1 MPETYISIMLQSLQK
16 KEKVLDEIIRLD
28 DVQKKVLTDN
38 NCTVDEFDETVEA
51 KSACIEQLNQLDS
64 GFQKL
69 YAEVETEIKDNR
81 EKYSAEIKKMQE
93 CIRSV
98 TDKSVKIQAQ
108 EARNKELLKEKIA
121 NVHKQATEV
130 RKNSRA
136 ITGYYNSMKEW

>member
-1 MPETYISIMLQSLQK
+1 M
-16 KEKVLDEIIRLD
+16 
-28 DVQKKVLTDN
+28 
-38 NCTVDEFDETVEA
+38 EA

>member
-1 MPETYISIMLQSLQK
+1 MPETYIAIMLQSLQK

-64 GFQKL
+64 GFEKL
-69 YAEVETEIKDNR
+69 YAEVEAEIKDNR

>member
-1 MPETYISIMLQSLQK
+1 MPETYIAIMLQSLQK

-69 YAEVETEIKDNR
+69 YADVETEIKDNR

>member
-1 MPETYISIMLQSLQK
+1 MPETYIAIMLQSLQK

>member
-1 MPETYISIMLQSLQK
+1 MPETYIAIMLQSLQK

-38 NCTVDEFDETVEA
+38 NCTVAEFGETVEA
-51 KSACIEQLNQLDS
+51 KSACSEQLNQLDS

>member
-1 MPETYISIMLQSLQK
+1 MPETYIAIMLQSLQK

-64 GFQKL
+64 GCQKL

>member
-1 MPETYISIMLQSLQK
+1 MPETYIAIMLQSLQK

-64 GFQKL
+64 GFEKL

>member
-1 MPETYISIMLQSLQK
+1 MPETYIAIMLQSLQK

-121 NVHKQATEV
+121 
-130 RKNSRA
+130 
-136 ITGYYNSMKEW
+136 

>member
-1 MPETYISIMLQSLQK
+1 MPETYIAIMLQSLQK

-69 YAEVETEIKDNR
+69 YAEVEAEIKDNR

>member
-1 MPETYISIMLQSLQK
+1 MPETYIAIMLHSLQK

>member
-1 MPETYISIMLQSLQK
+1 MPETYIAIMLQSLQK

-108 EARNKELLKEKIA
+108 EARNKELVKEKIA

>member
-1 MPETYISIMLQSLQK
+1 MPETYIAIMLQSLQK

-121 NVHKQATEV
+121 NVHKLATEV

>member
-1 MPETYISIMLQSLQK
+1 MPEPYIAIMLHSLQK

>member
-1 MPETYISIMLQSLQK
+1 MPETYIAIMLQSLQK
-16 KEKVLDEIIRLD
+16 KEKVLDEIIRLN

>member
-1 MPETYISIMLQSLQK
+1 MPETYIAIMLQSLQK
-16 KEKVLDEIIRLD
+16 KEKVLDEIIRSD
-28 DVQKKVLTDN
+28 DVQKTVLTDN

>member
-1 MPETYISIMLQSLQK
+1 MPETYIAIMLQSLQK

-81 EKYSAEIKKMQE
+81 EKYSAKIKKMQE

>member
-1 MPETYISIMLQSLQK
+1 M
-16 KEKVLDEIIRLD
+16 LDEIIRLD

>member
-1 MPETYISIMLQSLQK
+1 MPETYIAIMLQSLQK

-28 DVQKKVLTDN
+28 DVQKDVLTN
-38 NCTVDEFDETVEA
+38 NSCTVDEFDGTVEA

-64 GFQKL
+64 GFEKL
-69 YAEVETEIKDNR
+69 YAEVEAEIKDHR
-81 EKYSAEIKKMQE
+81 ETYAAEIKKMQE

-121 NVHKQATEV
+121 NVRKQATEV